1 MLPKGPPSFTAPPP
15 FDASSPGDCY
25 LQSLDGSRF
34 KVLRHVLAETSPYF
48 AELLKE
54 MPSST
59 PSELPTFHIDEDT
72 KTLHAL
78 LALLYPVHIPGLLE
92 APLLLKLAE
101 REEKY
106 GIPES
111 RIIVSLA
118 TLNRVLQLRG
128 TSPVEGAIDLF
139 SLTWR
144 FRAAKSCQFISRHT
158 HAVDLTDRDT
168 VGRLCQWSRGIE
180 SYMAL
185 MELRRQR
192 EFALDDIMEA
202 LEPRKYLCPSHS
214 SVDKMFF
221 AFISMMKTAARNAL
235 LDPFPACHDAFTFL
249 GLQGTDGKRV
259 VTWCSS
265 CYASADRARL
275 TKQMQDAISRYPQV
289 ISILPEDVWPAS
301 QF

>member
-1 MLPKGPPSFTAPPP
+1 MLLREPPVFAVCPP
-15 FDASSPGDCY
+15 FDGGSPGDCY
-25 LQSLDGSRF
+25 LQSKDGTRF
-34 KVLRHVLAETSPYF
+34 KVLRHTLANTSPYF
-48 AELLKE
+48 ADLLKE
-54 MPSST
+54 MPPST

-78 LALLYPVHIPGLLE
+78 LVLLYPVHVPGLLE
-92 APLLLKLAE
+92 APLFLKLAE

-111 RIIVSLA
+111 RLIVSLA
-118 TLNRVLQLRG
+118 TLIRVLQLRG
-128 TSPVEGAIDLF
+128 TSPVEGAMDLF

-158 HAVDLTDRDT
+158 HAVDLTDKDT
-168 VGRLCQWSRGIE
+168 VENLLRSSKSIE
-180 SYMAL
+180 SYTAL
-185 MELRRQR
+185 MDLRRQR

-202 LEPRKYLCPSHS
+202 LEPRKHLCPSHS

-221 AFISMMKTAARNAL
+221 AFISMMKMAARKAL
-235 LDPFPACHDAFTFL
+235 LDPFPACHDPFAFL
-249 GLQGTDGKRV
+249 GLQGTDGKRA

-275 TKQMQDAISRYPQV
+275 TKQIQEAISRYPQV

-301 QF
+301 Q